1 MNENPERKKAEPVDT
16 PERRIQI
23 LSILTHHIGKANA
36 IGMGELYY
44 KVFGEPYENRINDT
58 RRLRTILKHMKNDGT
73 AICSCC
79 SSNGGGYYLA
89 AADSERDDYYRQI
102 FMNAVGR
109 LARLG
114 HQRKMSRQELS
125 AQTVLL
131 LESYDEKKE
140 TFAANC

>member
-1 MNENPERKKAEPVDT
+1 MNENPERKKAEPIDT
-16 PERRIQI
+16 PERRIEI
-23 LSILTHHIGKANA
+23 MSILMHHIGKANA

-44 KVFGEPYENRINDT
+44 KVFGESYENRINDT
-58 RRLRTILKHMKNDGT
+58 RRLRTILKAMKNEGSP
-73 AICSCC
+73 ICSHC

-89 AADSERDDYYRQI
+89 VGSELGDYHRQV
-102 FMNAVGR
+102 FLNAVGR

-114 HQRKMSRQELS
+114 HQRQMSRKELS

-140 TFAANC
+140 IFTAG

>member
-1 MNENPERKKAEPVDT
+1 MNENPERKTPEPIDT

-23 LSILTHHIGKANA
+23 LSILTHHIGKTNA

-44 KVFGEPYENRINDT
+44 KVFGEAYESRINDT

-73 AICSCC
+73 AICSHC

-89 AADSERDDYYRQI
+89 AAESELGDYHKQV
-102 FMNAVGR
+102 FLNAVGR

-114 HQRKMSRQELS
+114 KQRKMNRQELTT
-125 AQTVLL
+125 QTVLL
-131 LESYDEKKE
+131 LESYDETKE
-140 TFAANC
+140 VFAAH

>member
-1 MNENPERKKAEPVDT
+1 MNNENPERKKPEPIDT

-44 KVFGEPYENRINDT
+44 KVFEEAYENRINGT
-58 RRLRTILKHMKNDGT
+58 RRLRTILKHMKNAGT
-73 AICSCC
+73 AICSHS

-89 AADSERDDYYRQI
+89 AAESELVDYHRKV
-102 FMNAVGR
+102 FLNAVGR

-114 HQRKMSRQELS
+114 HQRKMSRQELC

-131 LESYDEKKE
+131 LEVYDETKE
-140 TFAANC
+140 VFTGH